1 MPAPEQPIPGAEGNE
16 HDVTPRNHRT
26 RAERSS
32 ANSRPRRKPPYP
44 PPEQDNWFKPT
55 QPGDI
60 EDMPVIDPRQDDQD
74 LPPDTDYDAIREDI
88 ETNFDVYDKMVG
100 INYETLIQRG
110 LEHSTPDEMRA
121 YLKQVISREREIT
134 RKNNEHENS
143 KYERQK
149 DSKVFTLKMFLGYS
163 IGVLFLV
170 FIIAFIVLFTYIVI
184 KDGTLGESGIG
195 LSIINT
201 IQEVLRIILT
211 TGSSN
216 Y

>member
-1 MPAPEQPIPGAEGNE
+1 MDIVVFMKTHLENQATIISLLQGGAGAAASTDKPAA
-16 HDVTPRNHRT
+16 
-26 RAERSS
+26 S
-32 ANSRPRRKPPYP
+32 AAKGKAAAGK
-44 PPEQDNWFKPT
+44 KPT
-55 QPGDI
+55 VTKTQATAAVNK
-60 EDMPVIDPRQDDQD
+60 VI
-74 LPPDTDYDAIREDI
+74 
-88 ETNFDVYDKMVG
+88 G

-134 RKNNEHENS
+134 IKNNEHENPR
-143 KYERQK
+143 YERHK

-211 TGSSN
+211 TGPSN